1 MAWIRRVFP
10 LISFTLSELARKR
23 QQAPSSS
30 YDSFGS
36 DSMFSRESQGWDTKT
51 ELLNS
56 VSWSVMVGALCNWEV
71 DGSPLLTGH
80 WWPSLVVLCFHRG
93 SFLEWRVLRSTI
105 YTSMRTLTLTAV
117 HKFCWEIPVSE
128 AFGGILSLKSEAFT
142 SFAHGFGHLKKCVFG
157 NILVFSSVARRKTA
171 IGDHELIQHT
181 HGVEI
186 KLVTRVISIV
196 HQVFI
201 LEVTRVYYFSGSQ

>member
-1 MAWIRRVFP
+1 M
-10 LISFTLSELARKR
+10 
-23 QQAPSSS
+23 
-30 YDSFGS
+30 
-36 DSMFSRESQGWDTKT
+36 
-51 ELLNS
+51 
-56 VSWSVMVGALCNWEV
+56 
-71 DGSPLLTGH
+71 
-80 WWPSLVVLCFHRG
+80 
-93 SFLEWRVLRSTI
+93 
-105 YTSMRTLTLTAV
+105 TAV